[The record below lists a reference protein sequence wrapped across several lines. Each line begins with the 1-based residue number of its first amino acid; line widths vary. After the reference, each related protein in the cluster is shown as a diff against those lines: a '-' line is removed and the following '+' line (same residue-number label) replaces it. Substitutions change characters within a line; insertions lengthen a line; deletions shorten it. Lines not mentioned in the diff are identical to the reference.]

1 MTKARS
7 CRRIRNFKVRQVRCI
22 SLAAEVSY
30 LGTIIERGWEPYAS
44 VLLELGNMSACIIWC
59 TINFSWQIGVSHLHL
74 TTLLNYALAKVTS
87 SLNRNKRP
95 ILGKSFTFM
104 PSHIIYL
111 RQKNN
116 LIALYFTDLVDV
128 VKRES
133 KANLE
138 TSIKAYKCKWELAI
152 MGCFDILVRGW
163 KLARWVW

>member
-44 VLLELGNMSACIIWC
+44 VMLELGNMSACIIWC

-87 SLNRNKRP
+87 SLNRN
-95 ILGKSFTFM
+95 LYTLSQNLFVT
-104 PSHIIYL
+104 
-111 RQKNN
+111 KNN

>member
-74 TTLLNYALAKVTS
+74 TTLLNYALAK
-87 SLNRNKRP
+87 SLLAWTEISVLFWENPLPLCPLTEFIWDKKQSHC
-95 ILGKSFTFM
+95 ILFYRLGGR
-104 PSHIIYL
+104 
-111 RQKNN
+111 RQKR
-116 LIALYFTDLVDV
+116 I
-128 VKRES
+128 KS
-133 KANLE
+133 KSRNVHQSLQ
-138 TSIKAYKCKWELAI
+138 
-152 MGCFDILVRGW
+152 M
-163 KLARWVW
+163 